1 MSVLSIVIGYL
12 SIPLIAASTWFML
25 HSLRRAGPLRPTSL
39 IASMA
44 AGVLVLIV
52 YVAVLR
58 MAPHGALSWP
68 LFFLGLGLGVWSSW
82 AARLEVAD
90 DRVLTRRSLWYVLVW
105 GGTLA
110 FTQLLAVSAG
120 PATAAWGVATVYF
133 STGLTLGA
141 NGMLLLRRHDLLERL
156 RRHVAAESVSAGASG
171 PGEGGASFAPPAG
184 PSSASRGAPTGDQG
198 RPASRGCPVCGFSP
212 GHDVVFCPRCG
223 TRIVEP

>member
-12 SIPLIAASTWFML
+12 SIPLIAVSTWFML
-25 HSLRRAGPLRPTSL
+25 RSLRRAGPLRPVSL

-82 AARLEVAD
+82 ATRMELAG
-90 DRVLTRRSLWYVLVW
+90 DRVLLRRSLWYVAVW

-110 FTQLLAVSAG
+110 FTQLLAVTAG
-120 PATAAWGVATVYF
+120 PGTAAWGVATVYF
-133 STGLTLGA
+133 STGLTLAA
-141 NGMLLLRRHDLLERL
+141 NTTLLLRRYHLLERL
-156 RRHVAAESVSAGASG
+156 RSHVAAESVSVAATG
-171 PGEGGASFAPPAG
+171 PGEGGASAAPPPG
-184 PSSASRGAPTGDQG
+184 SSTSSRGASTDVPRQSARSACAACGSPMGGDM
-198 RPASRGCPVCGFSP
+198 
-212 GHDVVFCPRCG
+212 VFCPRCG

>member
-1 MSVLSIVIGYL
+1 MSVLSIVVGYL

-25 HSLRRAGPLRPTSL
+25 RSLRRAGPLRPASL

-44 AGVLVLIV
+44 AGVLVLIA

-82 AARLEVAD
+82 ATRLEVAD
-90 DRVLTRRSLWYVLVW
+90 DRVLIRRSLWYVAVW

-110 FTQLLAVSAG
+110 FTQSLAVSAG

-133 STGLTLGA
+133 STGMSLGA
-141 NGMLLLRRHDLLERL
+141 GTTLLLRRHDLLERL
-156 RRHVAAESVSAGASG
+156 RRHVAAESVSAGTGA
-171 PGEGGASFAPPAG
+171 PREEGASVAPPSD
-184 PSSASRGAPTGDQG
+184 SSTPSRGAPAGDRG
-198 RPASRGCPVCGFSP
+198 RPASRGCSVCGFSP